1 MNITL
6 CRQRGFMTQELTK
19 SKERVKR
26 LGEVY
31 TPKSL
36 VLKMLRQIPPEIW
49 SDPTKTFLDNSCGNG
64 NFLVE
69 IIKLKIKMGSSPI
82 QALSSCFGV
91 DIMSD
96 NIEECKERLLLA
108 VEKTSGLKR
117 EQQWNDIVN
126 RNIVCHDALTYNY
139 EFDGS
144 LT

>member
-1 MNITL
+1 MSEL
-6 CRQRGFMTQELTK
+6 LTK
-19 SKERVKR
+19 SKERIKR

-31 TPKSL
+31 TPKTL
-36 VLKMLRQIPPEIW
+36 VLRMLRQIPLEIW

-64 NFLVE
+64 NFIVE

-108 VEKTSGLKR
+108 AEKTSGLKR
-117 EQQWNDIVN
+117 EQSWIDIVN
-126 RNIVCHDALTYNY
+126 KNIVCHDALTYNY
-139 EFDGS
+139 DFE
-144 LT
+144 

>member
-1 MNITL
+1 
-6 CRQRGFMTQELTK
+6 MTQELTK

-49 SDPTKTFLDNSCGNG
+49 SDSTKTFLDNSCGNG
-64 NFLVE
+64 NFIVE

-117 EQQWNDIVN
+117 EQQWIDIVN

-139 EFDGS
+139 DFE
-144 LT
+144 